1 MFHVQISEAEITS
14 KPALLSSSASVTFF
28 VPPSV
33 SLCYLSCL
41 FVSLT
46 GCPSSCMSLPLQPLD
61 ICLTSARVLPLG
73 PSFLISLT
81 DPLIT
86 LIGFSRVVG
95 ILVISGRLAPA
106 ARLAVNFI
114 SVTVNYKY
122 TSALHITVYIYAC
135 LRYLDCLLLVCS

>member
-1 MFHVQISEAEITS
+1 MTS

-28 VPPSV
+28 VRPSV
-33 SLCYLSCL
+33 SFCYLSCL
-41 FVSLT
+41 SLT
-46 GCPSSCMSLPLQPLD
+46 GCPSSCMSLPSQPLD

-95 ILVISGRLAPA
+95 ILVISGRFAPA

-122 TSALHITVYIYAC
+122 TSALHVTVYIYAY
-135 LRYLDCLLLVCS
+135 LRYLDCLLLVYS